1 EHKNK
6 CKGGNR
12 VAKETGLIMD
22 AYFRVGI
29 WLCDDIDTEQL
40 RAQIEDYIEHLDGAG
55 LAEVV
60 EDDYRF

>member
-1 EHKNK
+1 M
-6 CKGGNR
+6 
-12 VAKETGLIMD
+12 AKETGLIMD

-29 WLCDDIDTEQL
+29 WPCDDIDTEQL